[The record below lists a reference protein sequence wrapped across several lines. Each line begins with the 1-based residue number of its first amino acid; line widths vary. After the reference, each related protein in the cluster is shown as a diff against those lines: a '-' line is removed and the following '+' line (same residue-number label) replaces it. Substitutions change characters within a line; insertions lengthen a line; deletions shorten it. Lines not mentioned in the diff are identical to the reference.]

1 MPDSQLAEHQRPT
14 APAQPQPSEARSR
27 LADTVGGGGFE
38 AQSSRLTPAPL
49 DPIQRKGG
57 AATDVHAAAA
67 HGISGAGGALPHG
80 AAIQQSFGAYDLSNV
95 TAHTDSVAA
104 EGSAAMGA
112 EAYATGSDIA
122 FAGAPDLHTAAHEA
136 AHVVQQRAGVALSGG
151 VGQAGDAYEQ
161 HADKVADAVV
171 AGKSAEPV
179 LAEMGGGGA
188 GGGEIQR
195 RAVQR
200 AVQRVDAPGAP
211 PTTDQSQPGGQQT
224 VLSGIDVARNPPT
237 TPGQPGTPVE
247 AATQASI
254 DDPLKHPYYESTF
267 KRRVVA
273 LFASGKVAAPAQ
285 PPEAIAQDIWLK
297 VCSAVKASMPAM
309 DDPTTYSNWARKWV
323 DMKTPGFESAI
334 AQFANVASSLA
345 GYAST
350 QFANARS
357 FGFWSKPEGR
367 ELGESICDVTL
378 ETSGV
383 GALFDGLP
391 SLNANGAGWDP
402 QIWGALS
409 RGYAEAVAGA
419 VSVGG
424 KRVHVCVGA
433 GAPPDNIWA
442 IVESKA
448 LAKGLESARLAL
460 EDVVTYHGAA
470 ATTKNDRKLD
480 RARKS
485 GSGAFPGCV
494 YSGDSRADAATAADT
509 HYAGL
514 P

>member
-1 MPDSQLAEHQRPT
+1 MS
-14 APAQPQPSEARSR
+14 
-27 LADTVGGGGFE
+27 V
-38 AQSSRLTPAPL
+38 
-49 DPIQRKGG
+49 K
-57 AATDVHAAAA
+57 AATGKAAVSHLISCNTATSGFTSVNQPVTLGRRALTELTFQVAMRMDLRLSRSDGERRTAAAR
-67 HGISGAGGALPHG
+67 G
-80 AAIQQSFGAYDLSNV
+80 
-95 TAHTDSVAA
+95 
-104 EGSAAMGA
+104 
-112 EAYATGSDIA
+112 
-122 FAGAPDLHTAAHEA
+122 
-136 AHVVQQRAGVALSGG
+136 GG
-151 VGQAGDAYEQ
+151 VGVFDLKRRSHQVFDI
-161 HADKVADAVV
+161 
-171 AGKSAEPV
+171 
-179 LAEMGGGGA
+179 
-188 GGGEIQR
+188 IQR

-391 SLNANGAGWDP
+391 SLNGNGAGWDP

-433 GAPPDNIWA
+433 GAPPDNIWG